1 MSWRGA
7 GIAVGLAAA
16 LAGCG
21 QAGMPQVS
29 SGEAARIGVGTG
41 RITVA
46 CGTAE
51 ELRAFGGPRQPGLA
65 GEQSIALSGARVLAA
80 VYRHDH
86 SRIYQGES
94 VGSVVNDSIALLG
107 NCRLEKARRLLRQA
121 LESS

>member
-1 MSWRGA
+1 M
-7 GIAVGLAAA
+7 GLAATV
-16 LAGCG
+16 AGCG

-29 SGEAARIGVGTG
+29 SDEAAKIGVATG

-51 ELRAFGGPRQPGLA
+51 ELRAFGGRDEPGLA
-65 GEQSIALSGARVLAA
+65 GQESIALSGARKLAA
-80 VYRHDH
+80 VYRSDH

-94 VGSVVNDSIALLG
+94 VGAVLHDSIALLG
-107 NCRLEKARRLLRQA
+107 NCKLDRARRLLRHA